1 MRHETELP
9 RQEFSHADRELH
21 RHDQHSGGGYAHWIR
36 TGSAL
41 APLIIGEVVKDPEKR
56 WRYIRIASV
65 AMAFISEGVHA
76 HRVEQQRKD
85 REQAHTRY

>member
-1 MRHETELP
+1 MSQHSSPPEMH
-9 RQEFSHADRELH
+9 SGGYADRVAH
-21 RHDQHSGGGYAHWIR
+21 HAHHSGGGYAHWIR

-41 APLIIGEVVKDPEKR
+41 APLIIGECVKDPEKR
-56 WRYIRIASV
+56 WRYIRITSV

-85 REQAHTRY
+85 RDHERRF